1 MDGSDR
7 RYSTVRAAGREHFP
21 ESPRGF
27 IAIRIVQLILAVA
40 CLGTDAYVLSN
51 VLFDGVELTMF
62 VVSLLFRRRS
72 WSNLFFLK
80 KKERE
85 MVKGDGDRSISKS
98 NLANLS
104 S

>member
-62 VVSLLFRRRS
+62 VVSLLFRRS
-72 WSNLFFLK
+72 WDNFYFIFFF
-80 KKERE
+80 
-85 MVKGDGDRSISKS
+85 
-98 NLANLS
+98 
-104 S
+104 